1 MNLADPPAGNATGS
15 GWRAR
20 LELGYEH
27 RNGSTRLTRRR
38 HTGPLVVQKPFYPEG
53 PEVCHSVV
61 LHPPGGIAG
70 GDWLEIEATVGQG
83 ARSLITTPGATK
95 WYRSAG
101 PISEQRVALEV
112 AEGAS
117 LEWLP
122 QESIVFD
129 RARARMHCLVSLA
142 EGARYIGWEI
152 TRLGRT
158 ASGECYDAG
167 DLRSRTEILRAGR
180 RLWGEYARIDGGAA
194 LLRSPVG
201 LAGFPV
207 MGTLVAAGSDIERGL
222 LDSCRAAEPQ
232 GDVRFGVTALPGVLV
247 ARFLG
252 SSTEAA
258 RGYFVALWGRL
269 RPALIGREACVP
281 RIWAT

>member
-1 MNLADPPAGNATGS
+1 MNLADPPAGKAGS

-20 LELGYEH
+20 LELGYEC
-27 RNGSTRLTRRR
+27 RDGTTRLTSRR

-70 GDWLEIEATVGQG
+70 GDLLELDVTVSGR
-83 ARSLITTPGATK
+83 ARSLITTPGAAK

-101 PISEQRVALEV
+101 PTAEQVVRLQVG
-112 AEGAS
+112 EGAS

-122 QESIVFD
+122 QENIVFD
-129 RARARMHCLVSLA
+129 RSRVHMRTLVNLA
-142 EGARYIGWEI
+142 QGAHYIGWDV

-158 ASGECYDAG
+158 ASGERFDAG
-167 DLRSRTEILRAGR
+167 ELRSRTEILRAGR
-180 RLWGEYARIDGGAA
+180 RLWGDYARFEGGAG
-194 LLRSPVG
+194 LLQSPAG
-201 LAGFPV
+201 LAGYPI
-207 MGTLVAAGSDIERGL
+207 MGTMLAAGVDIEREL
-222 LDSCRAAEPQ
+222 LDTCRAVASE
-232 GDVRFGVTALPGVLV
+232 GDARFGVTTLPGVLA

-252 SSTEAA
+252 HSTEAA
-258 RGYFVALWGRL
+258 RAYFVALWRLL
-269 RPALIGREACVP
+269 RPALIGREASVP

>member
-1 MNLADPPAGNATGS
+1 MNLADAPAGNATGS
-15 GWRAR
+15 GWLAR
-20 LELGYEH
+20 LELGYEC
-27 RNGSTRLTRRR
+27 RDGSTRLTHRR

-61 LHPPGGIAG
+61 LHPPGGVAG
-70 GDWLEIEATVGQG
+70 GDLLEIEVSTKRDAH
-83 ARSLITTPGATK
+83 SLLTTPGATK

-101 PISEQRVALEV
+101 PIAEQRVALEV

-129 RARARMHCLVSLA
+129 RARVRMQSSVALA
-142 EGARYIGWEI
+142 EGGRYIGWDV

-158 ASGECYDAG
+158 ASGERYDAG
-167 DLRSRTEILRAGR
+167 ELRSRTEIVRAGR
-180 RLWGEYARIDGGAA
+180 RLWGDYARIEGGAA
-194 LLRSPVG
+194 WLQSAAG
-201 LAGFPV
+201 LAGYAV
-207 MGTLVAAGSDIERGL
+207 MGTLLAAGSDIERGL
-222 LDSCRAAEPQ
+222 LDSCRAVEPE
-232 GDVRFGVTALPGVLV
+232 GDARFGVTVLPGVLA

-252 SSTEAA
+252 NSTEAA
-258 RGYFVALWGRL
+258 RGYFTALWRLL
-269 RPALIGREACVP
+269 RPALIGREACLP

>member
-1 MNLADPPAGNATGS
+1 MNLADPPAGKAGS

-27 RNGSTRLTRRR
+27 KDGATRLTSRR

-70 GDWLEIEATVGQG
+70 GDVLELDIGVSGS
-83 ARSLITTPGATK
+83 ARALITTPGATK

-101 PISEQRVALEV
+101 PNAEQHVRIQI
-112 AEGAS
+112 AEDAS

-129 RARARMHCLVSLA
+129 RSQVRMRTLVNLAPRARYV
-142 EGARYIGWEI
+142 GWDV

-158 ASGECYDAG
+158 ASGERFEAG
-167 DLRSRTEILRAGR
+167 ELRSRTEILRAGR
-180 RLWGEYARIDGGAA
+180 RLWGDYARIEGGAA
-194 LLRSPVG
+194 LLQSPAG
-201 LAGFPV
+201 LAGYPI
-207 MGTLVAAGSDIERGL
+207 MGTLLAAGLDIERGL
-222 LDSCRAAEPQ
+222 LDACRAIAPDAEA
-232 GDVRFGVTALPGVLV
+232 RWGVTTLPGVFA

-252 SSTEAA
+252 HSSESA
-258 RGYFVALWGRL
+258 RAYFVALWRLL
-269 RPALIGREACVP
+269 RPALLGREASAP

>member
-1 MNLADPPAGNATGS
+1 MNLADPPAGQAGS

-27 RNGSTRLTRRR
+27 KDGATRLTSRR

-70 GDWLEIEATVGQG
+70 GDVLELDIGVSGS
-83 ARSLITTPGATK
+83 ARALITTPGATK

-101 PISEQRVALEV
+101 PNAEQHVRIQI
-112 AEGAS
+112 AEDAS

-129 RARARMHCLVSLA
+129 RSQVRMRTLVNLAPRARYV
-142 EGARYIGWEI
+142 GWDV

-158 ASGECYDAG
+158 ASGERFEAG
-167 DLRSRTEILRAGR
+167 ELRSRTEILRAGR
-180 RLWGEYARIDGGAA
+180 RLWGDYARIEGGAA
-194 LLRSPVG
+194 LLQSPAG
-201 LAGFPV
+201 LAGYPI
-207 MGTLVAAGSDIERGL
+207 MGTLLAAGLDIERGL
-222 LDSCRAAEPQ
+222 LDACRAIAPDAEA
-232 GDVRFGVTALPGVLV
+232 RWGVTTLPGVFA

-252 SSTEAA
+252 HSSESA
-258 RGYFVALWGRL
+258 RAYFVALWRLL
-269 RPALIGREACVP
+269 RPALLGREASAP

>member
-1 MNLADPPAGNATGS
+1 MNLSDPPAGSEAGS

-27 RNGSTRLTRRR
+27 KDGTTRLTSRR

-53 PEVCHSVV
+53 AEVCHSVI

-70 GDWLEIEATVGQG
+70 GDLLELDVTVRES
-83 ARSLITTPGATK
+83 AHALVTTPGAAK

-101 PISEQRVALEV
+101 PTAEQYVRMQI

-122 QESIVFD
+122 QENIVFD
-129 RARARMHCLVSLA
+129 RSRVHMRTLVNLA
-142 EGARYIGWEI
+142 QGGIYVGWDV

-158 ASGECYDAG
+158 ASGERFDAG
-167 DLRSRTEILRAGR
+167 ELRSRTEILRAGR
-180 RLWGEYARIDGGAA
+180 RLWGDYARFEGGAG
-194 LLRSPVG
+194 LLQSPAG
-201 LAGFPV
+201 LAGYPI
-207 MGTLVAAGSDIERGL
+207 MGTLLAAGLDIERGL
-222 LDSCRAAEPQ
+222 LDACRGVEPQ
-232 GDVRFGVTALPGVLV
+232 GEARFGVTTLPGVLA

-252 SSTEAA
+252 HSTESA
-258 RGYFVALWGRL
+258 RAYFVALWRLL
-269 RPALIGREACVP
+269 RPALVGREASVP